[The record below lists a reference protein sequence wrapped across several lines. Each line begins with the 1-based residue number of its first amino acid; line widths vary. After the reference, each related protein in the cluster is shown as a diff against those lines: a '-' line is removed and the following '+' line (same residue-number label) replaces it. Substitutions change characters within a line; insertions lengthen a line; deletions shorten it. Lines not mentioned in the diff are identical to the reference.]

1 MQKKM
6 DSDLS
11 VYYCAL
17 SRVFAYK
24 CAAGRHLLE
33 TFGGPAAVFTA
44 RREELAAALRNG
56 DAFIDQLLAPALL
69 EWARREC
76 EWARTEGVRLLGLGQ
91 DGYPRRLADCDDA
104 PLLLYVRGNVDFD
117 VPHVLAVVGTRKAT
131 WAGRDICR
139 RIVESLSDLE
149 EKPLIVSGLALGIDG
164 CAHEA
169 ALSCGLPTV
178 GVLPCGPEAVYPRQ
192 HADLASRIVGNGA
205 LATDFAR
212 GIAPEAYTFLR
223 RNRII
228 AGLADAVLVAESYRK
243 GGGLITASLAA
254 SYNREVYAVPG
265 RPSDAS
271 FEGCNRLIAAQ
282 EAVLVPDAES
292 LGIVLGWRILRRAS
306 ARPALLR
313 PDDPPLRRELLRILA
328 ERSPATMEQLSAW
341 TGLPPRELSVELLD
355 LELAGRVVADG
366 TKFCVSL

>member
-1 MQKKM
+1 M

-33 TFGGPAAVFTA
+33 TFGGPAAVFAA
-44 RREELAAALRNG
+44 RREELAAALRHG
-56 DAFIDQLLAPALL
+56 DDFIDQLLAPALL

-76 EWARTEGVRLLGLGQ
+76 EWARSAGVRMLGIGQ
-91 DGYPRRLADCDDA
+91 PGYPRRLADCGDA
-104 PLLLYVRGNVDFD
+104 PLLLYVRGAADLD
-117 VPHVLAVVGTRKAT
+117 ATHVLAVVGTRKAT
-131 WAGRDICR
+131 WTGRDQCR
-139 RIVESLSDLE
+139 RIVENLAELE

-169 ALSCGLPTV
+169 ALAAGLPTV

-192 HADLASRIVGNGA
+192 HQALADRMLERGA
-205 LATDFAR
+205 LVTDFAR

-228 AGLADAVLVAESYRK
+228 AGLADVVLLVESYRK

-265 RPSDAS
+265 RPTDAS

-282 EAVLVPDAES
+282 EAVLVPDEEA
-292 LGIVLGWRILRRAS
+292 LGLALGWRVLRRAS
-306 ARPALLR
+306 RRPSLLR
-313 PDDPPLRRELLRILA
+313 PDDPPLRRELLLILA
-328 ERSPATMEQLSAW
+328 ERSPATMEELVAW
-341 TGLPPRELSVELLD
+341 TGLPARDISVELLD